1 MHEVAQKTAGQAR
14 SGLLAVSREFLRILY
29 FRFLELPGNVRQ
41 AAMLGFDL
49 VAIPLTLM
57 LAISLQGNGE
67 GAAFGPRQGLAAAL
81 TMGCSALVFLRLGLY
96 RAVVRFMGHE
106 ALVAVLKGVTISTA
120 ALCAAM
126 VLCGAQPAPT
136 LPVLYW
142 ALMLVC
148 VGGTRLALR
157 SWYRSTR
164 RRGERPVAIYG
175 AGAAGRQLLTALR
188 HSEHYVPVVFVD
200 DAPRLQGRVVS
211 GVPVISAFALADMI
225 ERHEVAEVFL
235 AIASASPAR
244 RREIIRAL
252 AEFPVQVRSIPR
264 LEDLLSGRASITQV
278 EEISLA
284 DLLGREPVRPR
295 HELVGPCIAGKAVM
309 VTGAGG
315 SIGSELCRQLLAEE
329 PALLLL
335 VESSEYALY
344 AVERELA
351 ALIERKGSSA
361 RLLPVLGN
369 VRDTAH
375 MTRLLRRFGVQTI
388 YHAAAYKHVPL
399 VEYNVVEGLRNNT
412 LGTLSLARAASA
424 AGVETFVL
432 VSTDKA
438 VRPVNA
444 MGASK
449 RIAELVMQAFASER
463 PLTRFV
469 IVRFG
474 NVIGS
479 SGSVIPLFRE
489 QIAQGG
495 PVTVTHELAERYFM
509 TIPEAAQLV
518 LQAGAMGEGG
528 EVFLLEMG
536 QPIRIVDLARRMIH
550 LSGFEVR
557 GDGAAGSG
565 IEIRLVGLRPG
576 EKLREEL
583 LSGGRI
589 SDTEHPMIRRAH
601 EDSLPWRQLA
611 PLLEQLEN
619 ACESFDRAALS
630 GVLAALIR
638 DYDAGGHDELL
649 QPEPET
655 AVPGADARPGL
666 RLLRGL

>member
-1 MHEVAQKTAGQAR
+1 MA
-14 SGLLAVSREFLRILY
+14 
-29 FRFLELPGNVRQ
+29 
-41 AAMLGFDL
+41 
-49 VAIPLTLM
+49 
-57 LAISLQGNGE
+57 
-67 GAAFGPRQGLAAAL
+67 
-81 TMGCSALVFLRLGLY
+81 CSALVFLRLGLY

-126 VLCGAQPAPT
+126 VVCGAQPAPT

-157 SWYRSTR
+157 SWYRNTR

-200 DAPRLQGRVVS
+200 DATRLQGRVVS
-211 GVPVISAFALADMI
+211 GVPVVSAFALAEMI

-235 AIASASPAR
+235 AIASANPVR

-264 LEDLLSGRASITQV
+264 LEELLSGRATIAQV

-284 DLLGREPVRPR
+284 DLLGREPVPPR
-295 HELVGPCIAGKAVM
+295 HELLAPRTAGKVVM

-329 PALLLL
+329 PGALLLL
-335 VESSEYALY
+335 DSSEYALY
-344 AVERELA
+344 AIERELA
-351 ALIERKGSSA
+351 ALLAERQSSL

-369 VRDTAH
+369 VRDAAH
-375 MTRLLRRFGVQTI
+375 MALLFRRFGVQAI

-399 VEYNVVEGLRNNT
+399 VEYNVVEGLRNNA
-412 LGTLSLARAASA
+412 LGTLALARAAAA

-438 VRPVNA
+438 VRPANA

-449 RIAELVMQAFASER
+449 RVAELVMQALAAER
-463 PLTRFV
+463 AATRFV

-489 QIAQGG
+489 QIARGG

-509 TIPEAAQLV
+509 TIPE
-518 LQAGAMGEGG
+518 
-528 EVFLLEMG
+528 
-536 QPIRIVDLARRMIH
+536 
-550 LSGFEVR
+550 
-557 GDGAAGSG
+557 
-565 IEIRLVGLRPG
+565 
-576 EKLREEL
+576 
-583 LSGGRI
+583 
-589 SDTEHPMIRRAH
+589 
-601 EDSLPWRQLA
+601 
-611 PLLEQLEN
+611 
-619 ACESFDRAALS
+619 
-630 GVLAALIR
+630 
-638 DYDAGGHDELL
+638 
-649 QPEPET
+649 
-655 AVPGADARPGL
+655 
-666 RLLRGL
+666 